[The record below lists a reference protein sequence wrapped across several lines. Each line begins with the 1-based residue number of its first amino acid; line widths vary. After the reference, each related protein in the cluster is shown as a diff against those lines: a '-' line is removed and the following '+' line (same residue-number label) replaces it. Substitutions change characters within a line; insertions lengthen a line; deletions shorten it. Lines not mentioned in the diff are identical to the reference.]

1 MTTRNK
7 ILAGIAALAIAGG
20 GWAWGSPWWTL
31 RSIRNAA
38 EAKDLDTLSSYVD
51 YDALKTDVKADIKAQ
66 MGPEIAKQGG
76 MLGGLGGLLGGA
88 FIDGMVDKFVSPA
101 GLATLFTAAAAS
113 EKAQADGASS
123 AEKSARGD
131 DFTIERN
138 GLSEFRVVSSKG
150 KGAMIFK
157 RAGLSWKLS
166 GVDMPGSADTPAAPK
181 TGAPTI

>member
-7 ILAGIAALAIAGG
+7 ILAGAAALAVAGG

-51 YDALKTDVKADIKAQ
+51 YDALKADVKADIKAQ
-66 MGPEIAKQGG
+66 MGPELAKQGG

-88 FIDGMVDKFVSPA
+88 FIDGMVDKFVSPVGLA
-101 GLATLFTAAAAS
+101 GLFAAADANKS
-113 EKAQADGASS
+113 KGEAGASPKPK
-123 AEKSARGD
+123 AD
-131 DFTIERN
+131 DFTIERA
-138 GLSEFRVVSSKG
+138 GLSEFKVLSTKG

-157 RAGLSWKLS
+157 RSGLGWKLS
-166 GVDMPGSADTPAAPK
+166 GVEMPGSSERAAPDEGK
-181 TGAPTI
+181 AGAPTI